1 MSLPSFLWAL
11 ATACPIVASVSAST
25 SLSRSYPECPSRS
38 HPIRIVRGVTLERP
52 SRPHPRKENQG
63 PTPNCLDL
71 VVVETLSIAQD
82 LLIVG
87 DLVIVEDQVT
97 AEYLVT
103 VEDLV
108 TIQGP
113 ATVEDLKLLEIH
125 EVSLNGPQGFAPGCP
140 RGPTPE

>member
-1 MSLPSFLWAL
+1 M
-11 ATACPIVASVSAST
+11 
-25 SLSRSYPECPSRS
+25 
-38 HPIRIVRGVTLERP
+38 
-52 SRPHPRKENQG
+52 
-63 PTPNCLDL
+63 
-71 VVVETLSIAQD
+71 VVDTLSTAQD

-87 DLVIVEDQVT
+87 DLVIVEDLVT

-125 EVSLNGPQGFAPGCP
+125 EVSLNRPQGFALGCP
-140 RGPTPE
+140 SGPTRE